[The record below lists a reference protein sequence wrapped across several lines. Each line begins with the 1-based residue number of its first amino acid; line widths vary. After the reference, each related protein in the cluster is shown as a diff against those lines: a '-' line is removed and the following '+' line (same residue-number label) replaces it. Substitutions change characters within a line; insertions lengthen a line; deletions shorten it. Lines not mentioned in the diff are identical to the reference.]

1 MKKST
6 KTMTKFKAQANAH
19 RLMFHTKLGLP
30 TEEGFKKMTLAKK
43 ARMTPVST
51 AAIQ

>member
-1 MKKST
+1 
-6 KTMTKFKAQANAH
+6 MTKFRAQANAH
-19 RLMFHTKLGLP
+19 KLMFHTKLGLP

-43 ARMTPVST
+43 ARMTPVSV